1 MSGEARPAATWLVQH
16 GHEHGI
22 RFISGLELAERLGL
36 REQATA
42 LALPERLLQD
52 SLGTA
57 PDVYGVAF
65 GAYCIIQLWHSH
77 PGAAALIHSFPDA
90 TRLRAVHSEYTR
102 ILREGHRSPPGDPT
116 GPEASPFPEDLDLSI
131 ADRECDALPTCD
143 LESGV
148 GQE

>member
-1 MSGEARPAATWLVQH
+1 MTWTHVPETVRRYLPTAEPSLA
-16 GHEHGI
+16 GC
-22 RFISGLELAERLGL
+22 RFD
-36 REQATA
+36 Q
-42 LALPERLLQD
+42 
-52 SLGTA
+52 
-57 PDVYGVAF
+57 
-65 GAYCIIQLWHSH
+65 CIQLWHSH

-102 ILREGHRSPPGDPT
+102 ILREGHRSPPGDPS